1 METTKT
7 LNTPT
12 FGSLD
17 NIKED
22 EENRQSCGLKDYEL
36 NINSSIDTV
45 FEKDQEMPI
54 LTMKGCKFSW
64 GTEESLL
71 SIDDLSFPCGN
82 LLIAMINK
90 SFEFLQMLTSL
101 IFRSVN
107 FNRW

>member
-1 METTKT
+1 MKT

-45 FEKDQEMPI
+45 FEKDPEMPV

-64 GTEESLL
+64 GTEENLL

-82 LLIAMINK
+82 FSSIAMINK
-90 SFEFLQMLTSL
+90 SFKFVQMLTSL
-101 IFRSVN
+101 IFRSIN

>member
-1 METTKT
+1 MEITKT

-22 EENRQSCGLKDYEL
+22 EENRQSCGLKDYQL

-45 FEKDQEMPI
+45 FEKDPEMPI

-82 LLIAMINK
+82 LLMINK
-90 SFEFLQMLTSL
+90 SFVQMLTSL

>member
-1 METTKT
+1 METMKT
-7 LNTPT
+7 LNNPT

-22 EENRQSCGLKDYEL
+22 EENRQSCGLKDYQL

-45 FEKDQEMPI
+45 FEKDPEMPI

-82 LLIAMINK
+82 LLIGMINK
-90 SFEFLQMLTSL
+90 SFNFVQMLTSL

>member
-1 METTKT
+1 ME
-7 LNTPT
+7 
-12 FGSLD
+12 
-17 NIKED
+17 
-22 EENRQSCGLKDYEL
+22 
-36 NINSSIDTV
+36 SSI
-45 FEKDQEMPI
+45 I
-54 LTMKGCKFSW
+54 LYYTMKGCKFSW

-90 SFEFLQMLTSL
+90 SFEFVQMLTSL